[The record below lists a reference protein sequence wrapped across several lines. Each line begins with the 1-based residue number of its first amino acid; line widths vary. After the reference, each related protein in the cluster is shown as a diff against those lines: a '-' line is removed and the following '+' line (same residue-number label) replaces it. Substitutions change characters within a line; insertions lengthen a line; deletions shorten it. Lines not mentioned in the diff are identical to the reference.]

1 MRKVDTNGLK
11 AMRQT
16 EGLVLQGCGGDL
28 QEWADGINGLLKEEG
43 ILIGDS
49 KFQEVIV
56 FEHEGLTNLLFPFDD
71 VRIDA
76 GRLAMWRLRTSSQF
90 GSTWLSEYVE
100 NRLGGFWTQ
109 HQSRTVLLWE
119 PTAISFL

>member
-43 ILIGDS
+43 LLIGDS

-56 FEHEGLTNLLFPFDD
+56 FEHEGITDKFAVWQYL
-71 VRIDA
+71 VI
-76 GRLAMWRLRTSSQF
+76 
-90 GSTWLSEYVE
+90 
-100 NRLGGFWTQ
+100 
-109 HQSRTVLLWE
+109 
-119 PTAISFL
+119 